1 MESDDINSVLK
12 SPIIKSRKKRRKRSS
27 WATGV
32 IKKAKKP
39 VKNAEEVETEPNEE
53 PQKEI
58 LAVEAAPN
66 GILVKA
72 GDKAEEQMDTSV
84 VEGPVLD
91 PNGLEDSRVQVKN
104 ANIIFLYVF
113 LFFESYSFW
122 FRSS

>member
-104 ANIIFLYVF
+104 ANIIFFVCIFILQKLLF
-113 LFFESYSFW
+113 LVS
-122 FRSS
+122 

>member
-39 VKNAEEVETEPNEE
+39 VKNPEEVEIEPNEE
-53 PQKEI
+53 PQNEI
-58 LAVEAAPN
+58 LSIEAVPN
-66 GILVKA
+66 GILVKPE
-72 GDKAEEQMDTSV
+72 DKAEEQMDTSV

-91 PNGLEDSRVQVKN
+91 PNGLEDSRVQVKTLR
-104 ANIIFLYVF
+104 I
-113 LFFESYSFW
+113 
-122 FRSS
+122 